1 MRKNYGLPYMGS
13 KNKLAEEIV
22 NFLPQ
27 KKVLVDLFG
36 GGGAIS
42 VCASQSGKYE
52 KIIYNELNSLIS
64 ETFQKAINGDYENER
79 RWVSRE
85 EFEKLKKTDGYVAIC
100 FSFSNNCNTYMYG
113 PKIEPYKRAYHYA
126 IIFDDFGPFNELFD
140 DETTEKIKKSVE
152 GITDLKDRRIKFSH
166 ALGDYILSLEK
177 CGPIENK
184 EKLDTVKYTVD
195 AHPTYIGHVSQHL
208 QYKERFDLLK
218 QTVQIFDTYIG
229 NVLEPQQRSERLN
242 TLKHT
247 INMYGTPRNMCQN
260 LEQQERVLTLKRT
273 MSVKNETRG
282 SGSATQHIE
291 CQEKFDLLKR
301 TICGKIH
308 SNENLERQE
317 RISTLKHTS
326 NVNALENCGLGRDS
340 ITHGIGSTF
349 QNRVLEGA
357 TIEVFNKDYA
367 DVELPSPEDCVIYC
381 DIPYEN
387 TTSYTTGNF
396 DYERF
401 YKWCQEKA
409 FEGYQIF
416 VSSYELPEDL
426 FISVWEKQR
435 HCKATSGSGKH
446 VVEKIYTVRK

>member
-64 ETFQKAINGDYENER
+64 ETFQKAINGEYENER

-126 IIFDDFGPFNELFD
+126 IVFDDFRPFNELFD
-140 DETTEKIKKSVE
+140 NETTEKIKKSVE
-152 GITDLKDRRIKFSH
+152 GITDLKNRRIKFSH

-177 CGPIENK
+177 CEPLENK

-195 AHPTYIGHVSQHL
+195 VHPTYIGHVNQHL

-218 QTVQIFDTYIG
+218 
-229 NVLEPQQRSERLN
+229 
-242 TLKHT
+242 H
-247 INMYGTPRNMCQN
+247 
-260 LEQQERVLTLKRT
+260 T

-349 QNRVLEGA
+349 QNRVLEEPP
-357 TIEVFNKDYA
+357 IEVFNKDYA

-401 YKWCQEKA
+401 YKWCQEKTS
-409 FEGYQIF
+409 EGYQIF

-446 VVEKIYTVRK
+446 VVEKIYTVRQ

>member
-64 ETFQKAINGDYENER
+64 ETFQKAINGEYENER

-100 FSFSNNCNTYMYG
+100 FSFSNNCNTYIYG

-152 GITDLKDRRIKFSH
+152 GITDLKERRIKFSH

-177 CGPIENK
+177 CGPIENN

-195 AHPTYIGHVSQHL
+195 VHPTYIGHVNQNL
-208 QYKERFDLLK
+208 QYKER
-218 QTVQIFDTYIG
+218 
-229 NVLEPQQRSERLN
+229 
-242 TLKHT
+242 
-247 INMYGTPRNMCQN
+247 
-260 LEQQERVLTLKRT
+260 
-273 MSVKNETRG
+273 
-282 SGSATQHIE
+282 
-291 CQEKFDLLKR
+291 FDLLKR

-317 RISTLKHTS
+317 RISTLKYTL
-326 NVNALENCGLGRDS
+326 NVNALENCGLGKDS
-340 ITHGIGSTF
+340 ITHSIGSTF
-349 QNRVLEGA
+349 QNRVLEEA
-357 TIEVFNKDYA
+357 PIEVFNKDYA

-401 YKWCQEKA
+401 YKWCQEKTA
-409 FEGYQIF
+409 EGYQIY

-446 VVEKIYTVRK
+446 VVEKIYTVRKSE

>member
-42 VCASQSGKYE
+42 DCASQSGKYE
-52 KIIYNELNSLIS
+52 KIIYNELNTLIA

-113 PKIEPYKRAYHYA
+113 HKIEPYKRAYHYA
-126 IIFDDFGPFNELFD
+126 IVFDDFGPFNELFD

-152 GITDLKDRRIKFSH
+152 GITDLKERRIKFSH

-177 CGPIENK
+177 CEPLESN

-195 AHPTYIGHVSQHL
+195 AHPTYIGHVNQHL
-208 QYKERFDLLK
+208 QYKERFDL
-218 QTVQIFDTYIG
+218 
-229 NVLEPQQRSERLN
+229 
-242 TLKHT
+242 
-247 INMYGTPRNMCQN
+247 
-260 LEQQERVLTLKRT
+260 LKRT

-282 SGSATQHIE
+282 SGSATQHIQ
-291 CQEKFDLLKR
+291 CQEKFDLLKHTMNMYGTPR
-301 TICGKIH
+301 NACQ
-308 SNENLERQE
+308 NLEQQE
-317 RISTLKHTS
+317 RVSTLKHTL
-326 NVNALENCGLGRDS
+326 NVYALENCSLRRDS

-349 QNRVLEGA
+349 QNRVLEEA
-357 TIEVFNKDYA
+357 PIEVFNKDYA
-367 DVELPSPEDCVIYC
+367 YVELPSPEDCVIYC
-381 DIPYEN
+381 DIPYKN
-387 TTSYTTGNF
+387 TTSYTTGSF

-401 YKWCQEKA
+401 YKWCQEKTS
-409 FEGYQIF
+409 EGYQIY
-416 VSSYELPEDL
+416 VSSYDLPEDL
-426 FISVWEKQR
+426 FVSVWEKQR
-435 HCKATSGSGKH
+435 HCKATSGTGKH
-446 VVEKIYTVRK
+446 VVEKIYTVRKQE

>member
-64 ETFQKAINGDYENER
+64 ETFQKAINGEYENEC

-126 IIFDDFGPFNELFD
+126 IVFDDFGPFNELFD
-140 DETTEKIKKSVE
+140 DETTEKIKNSVE
-152 GITDLKDRRIKFSH
+152 GITDLKERRIKFSH
-166 ALGDYILSLEK
+166 ALGDYILSLER
-177 CGPIENK
+177 CEPLESK

-195 AHPTYIGHVSQHL
+195 VHPTYIGHVNQHL

-218 QTVQIFDTYIG
+218 
-229 NVLEPQQRSERLN
+229 
-242 TLKHT
+242 HT
-247 INMYGTPRNMCQN
+247 MNMYGTPRNACQN
-260 LEQQERVLTLKRT
+260 LESSERV
-273 MSVKNETRG
+273 
-282 SGSATQHIE
+282 
-291 CQEKFDLLKR
+291 
-301 TICGKIH
+301 
-308 SNENLERQE
+308 
-317 RISTLKHTS
+317 STLKHTL
-326 NVNALENCGLGRDS
+326 NVNALENCGLGKDS
-340 ITHGIGSTF
+340 ITHCIGSTF
-349 QNRVLEGA
+349 QNRVLEESP
-357 TIEVFNKDYA
+357 IEVFNKDYA

-381 DIPYEN
+381 DIPYDK
-387 TTSYTTGNF
+387 TYSYVTGGF

-409 FEGYQIF
+409 FEGYQIY

>member
-52 KIIYNELNSLIS
+52 KIIYNELNTLIA
-64 ETFQKAINGDYENER
+64 ETFQKALNGDYENER

-126 IIFDDFGPFNELFD
+126 IVFDDFRPFNELFD

-152 GITDLKDRRIKFSH
+152 GITDLKERRIKFSH

-177 CGPIENK
+177 CVPLESN
-184 EKLDTVKYTVD
+184 EKLDTVKNTVD
-195 AHPTYIGHVSQHL
+195 VHPTYIGHVNQHL
-208 QYKERFDLLK
+208 QYKERLDLLK
-218 QTVQIFDTYIG
+218 HTIQEKRNCSV
-229 NVLEPQQRSERLN
+229 NLQQQERVA

-247 INMYGTPRNMCQN
+247 MN
-260 LEQQERVLTLKRT
+260 
-273 MSVKNETRG
+273 VKNETHG

-301 TICGKIH
+301 TMNMYGTPRNMCP
-308 SNENLERQE
+308 NLEQQE
-317 RISTLKHTS
+317 RVSTLKHTL
-326 NVNALENCGLGRDS
+326 NVNALENCGLGRDF
-340 ITHGIGSTF
+340 ITHSIGSSF
-349 QNRVLEGA
+349 QNRVLEEA
-357 TIEVFNKDYA
+357 PIEVFNKDYA
-367 DVELPSPEDCVIYC
+367 DVDLPSPEDCVIYC
-381 DIPYEN
+381 DIPYKN
-387 TTSYTTGNF
+387 TTSYTIGGF

-401 YKWCQEKA
+401 YKWCQEKTS
-409 FEGYQIF
+409 EGYQIY
-416 VSSYELPEDL
+416 VSSYELPDDL

>member
-52 KIIYNELNSLIS
+52 KIIYNELNTLIA
-64 ETFQKAINGDYENER
+64 ETFQKALNGDYENER

-126 IIFDDFGPFNELFD
+126 IVFDDFGPFNELFD

-152 GITDLKDRRIKFSH
+152 GITDLKERRIKFSH
-166 ALGDYILSLEK
+166 ALGDYILSLER
-177 CGPIENK
+177 CVTLEIK
-184 EKLDTVKYTVD
+184 EKLDTVKNTVD
-195 AHPTYIGHVSQHL
+195 VHPTYIGHVNQHL
-208 QYKERFDLLK
+208 QYKERLDL
-218 QTVQIFDTYIG
+218 
-229 NVLEPQQRSERLN
+229 
-242 TLKHT
+242 LKHT
-247 INMYGTPRNMCQN
+247 IQEKRNCSVN
-260 LEQQERVLTLKRT
+260 LQQQERVATLKRT

-291 CQEKFDLLKR
+291 CQEKFDLLK
-301 TICGKIH
+301 
-308 SNENLERQE
+308 
-317 RISTLKHTS
+317 HTM
-326 NVNALENCGLGRDS
+326 NMYGTPRNACPPFDLN
-340 ITHGIGSTF
+340 I
-349 QNRVLEGA
+349 RVTTEA
-357 TIEVFNKDYA
+357 PIEVFNKDYA
-367 DVELPSPEDCVIYC
+367 DVELPSPEECVIYC
-381 DIPYEN
+381 DIPYDK
-387 TTSYTTGNF
+387 TYSYVTGGF

-401 YKWCQEKA
+401 YKWCQEKTS
-409 FEGYQIF
+409 EGYQIF
-416 VSSYELPEDL
+416 VSSYELPEEV
-426 FISVWEKQR
+426 FVSVWEKQR

>member
-64 ETFQKAINGDYENER
+64 ETFQKAINGEYENER

-113 PKIEPYKRAYHYA
+113 TKIEPYKRAYHYA
-126 IIFDDFGPFNELFD
+126 IVFDDFGPFNELFD

-152 GITDLKDRRIKFSH
+152 GITDLKERRIKFSH
-166 ALGDYILSLEK
+166 ALGDYILSLER
-177 CGPIENK
+177 CEPLESK

-195 AHPTYIGHVSQHL
+195 VHPTYIGHVNQHL

-218 QTVQIFDTYIG
+218 HTV
-229 NVLEPQQRSERLN
+229 
-242 TLKHT
+242 
-247 INMYGTPRNMCQN
+247 NMYGTPRNACQN
-260 LEQQERVLTLKRT
+260 LEQQERVFTLKRT
-273 MSVKNETRG
+273 
-282 SGSATQHIE
+282 
-291 CQEKFDLLKR
+291 L
-301 TICGKIH
+301 
-308 SNENLERQE
+308 
-317 RISTLKHTS
+317 

-340 ITHGIGSTF
+340 ITHGIESTF
-349 QNRVLEGA
+349 QNRVLEEA
-357 TIEVFNKDYA
+357 PIEVFNKDYA

-381 DIPYEN
+381 DIPYDK
-387 TTSYTTGNF
+387 TYSYVTGGF

-401 YKWCQEKA
+401 YKWCQEKTS
-409 FEGYQIF
+409 EGYQIY
-416 VSSYELPEDL
+416 VSSYDLPEDL

-435 HCKATSGSGKH
+435 HCKAASGSGKH
-446 VVEKIYTVRK
+446 VVEKIYTIRK

>member
-52 KIIYNELNSLIS
+52 KIIYNELNTIIA
-64 ETFQKAINGDYENER
+64 ETFQKAINGGYENER

-126 IIFDDFGPFNELFD
+126 IVFDDFGPFNELFD

-152 GITDLKDRRIKFSH
+152 GITDLKERRIKFSH

-177 CGPIENK
+177 CEPLESN

-195 AHPTYIGHVSQHL
+195 AHPTYIGHVNQHL
-208 QYKERFDLLK
+208 QYKEKFDLLK
-218 QTVQIFDTYIG
+218 RTM
-229 NVLEPQQRSERLN
+229 
-242 TLKHT
+242 
-247 INMYGTPRNMCQN
+247 NMYGTPRNMCNN
-260 LEQQERVLTLKRT
+260 LESQERVSTLKRT
-273 MSVKNETRG
+273 MSVKNETCE
-282 SGSATQHIE
+282 SGSAAQHIE
-291 CQEKFDLLKR
+291 CQEKFDLLK
-301 TICGKIH
+301 H
-308 SNENLERQE
+308 
-317 RISTLKHTS
+317 TL

-349 QNRVLEGA
+349 QNRVLEEA
-357 TIEVFNKDYA
+357 PIEVFNKDYA
-367 DVELPSPEDCVIYC
+367 DVELPSPEECVLYC
-381 DIPYEN
+381 DIPYEK
-387 TTSYTTGNF
+387 TYSYVTGGF

-409 FEGYQIF
+409 FEGYQIY
-416 VSSYELPEDL
+416 VSSYELHEDL
-426 FISVWEKQR
+426 FISVLEKQR

-446 VVEKIYTVRK
+446 VVEKIYTVRKSE

>member
-52 KIIYNELNSLIS
+52 KIIYNELNTIIA
-64 ETFQKAINGDYENER
+64 ETFQKAINGEYENER

-100 FSFSNNCNTYMYG
+100 FSFSNNCNTYIYG

-152 GITDLKDRRIKFSH
+152 GITDFKERRIKFSH
-166 ALGDYILSLEK
+166 ALGDYILSLER
-177 CGPIENK
+177 CQHLERK

-195 AHPTYIGHVSQHL
+195 VHPTYIAHVNQHL
-208 QYKERFDLLK
+208 EYKEKFDLLK
-218 QTVQIFDTYIG
+218 
-229 NVLEPQQRSERLN
+229 
-242 TLKHT
+242 HT
-247 INMYGTPRNMCQN
+247 MNMYGTPRNACPP
-260 LEQQERVLTLKRT
+260 
-273 MSVKNETRG
+273 
-282 SGSATQHIE
+282 
-291 CQEKFDLLKR
+291 FDLN
-301 TICGKIH
+301 I
-308 SNENLERQE
+308 
-317 RISTLKHTS
+317 
-326 NVNALENCGLGRDS
+326 
-340 ITHGIGSTF
+340 
-349 QNRVLEGA
+349 RVTTEA
-357 TIEVFNKDYA
+357 PIEVFNKDYA
-367 DVELPSPEDCVIYC
+367 DVELPSPEECVIYC
-381 DIPYEN
+381 DIPYEK
-387 TTSYTTGNF
+387 TYSYVTGGF

-409 FEGYQIF
+409 FEGYQIY

-426 FISVWEKQR
+426 FISVLEKQR

-446 VVEKIYTVRK
+446 VVEKIYTVRKSE

>member
-52 KIIYNELNSLIS
+52 KIIYNELNTIIA
-64 ETFQKAINGDYENER
+64 ETFQKAINGEYENER

-100 FSFSNNCNTYMYG
+100 FSFSNNCNTYIYG

-126 IIFDDFGPFNELFD
+126 IVFDDFRPFNELFD

-152 GITDLKDRRIKFSH
+152 GITDLKERRIKFSH

-177 CGPIENK
+177 CEHLEIK
-184 EKLDTVKYTVD
+184 ERLDTVKYTVD
-195 AHPTYIGHVSQHL
+195 VHPTYIGHVNQHL
-208 QYKERFDLLK
+208 QYKERFDL
-218 QTVQIFDTYIG
+218 
-229 NVLEPQQRSERLN
+229 
-242 TLKHT
+242 
-247 INMYGTPRNMCQN
+247 
-260 LEQQERVLTLKRT
+260 LKRT

-317 RISTLKHTS
+317 RISTLKHTM
-326 NVNALENCGLGRDS
+326 NMYALENCGLGRDS

-349 QNRVLEGA
+349 QNRVLEESP
-357 TIEVFNKDYA
+357 IEVFNKDYA

-435 HCKATSGSGKH
+435 HCKATSGSGKK